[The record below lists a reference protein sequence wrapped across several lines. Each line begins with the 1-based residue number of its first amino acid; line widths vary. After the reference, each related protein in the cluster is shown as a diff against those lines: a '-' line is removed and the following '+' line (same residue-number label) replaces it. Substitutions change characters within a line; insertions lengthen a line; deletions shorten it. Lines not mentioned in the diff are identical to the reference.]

1 MGKCS
6 LSKCLF
12 LKLMVY
18 QFIAGLRFMRYYLS
32 RTVSSVLLNI
42 YNVLMYLSSHFQ
54 RNTTKINA
62 WKHSA
67 LLCTLNLSFLS
78 NLLCHLKFGPGF
90 ILEWFLCSPLFLDSS
105 PLFRVYSLLS
115 PLCYLLSL
123 FWHLTAVS
131 PSCSTVVRERLQDLF
146 FFLVFS
152 LHVYLYD
159 LFR

>member
-18 QFIAGLRFMRYYLS
+18 QFITGLRFMRDYLS
-32 RTVSSVLLNI
+32 RTVSSVLLNA
-42 YNVLMYLSSHFQ
+42 YNVIMYLSSRFQ
-54 RNTTKINA
+54 RSTTKINA
-62 WKHSA
+62 WRHSA

-78 NLLCHLKFGPGF
+78 HLLCHPTFGPGF
-90 ILEWFLCSPLFLDSS
+90 ILEWFLCSPLFLVSS
-105 PLFRVYSLLS
+105 PPFSVYPFLSSLCNSLS
-115 PLCYLLSL
+115 S

-131 PSCSTVVRERLQDLF
+131 PCSTVIRERLEDLVF
-146 FFLVFS
+146 FSFS